1 MTEIKVK
8 NKDIVVPGDKLVE
21 GMDILPGYGTYREA
35 QAIYAERIGV
45 VKVDGRTVKLIP
57 LSGAYVPQRD
67 DLIIAKVFNIS
78 MNGWNVE
85 TNSAYPAMLS
95 LRDGSSD
102 YIQRG
107 ADLSKYHSIGDYI
120 LCGVTNVTS
129 QMLIDVTM
137 KGPGLMK
144 LTGGRV
150 IKVDSNKVPRII
162 GKQGSMVGLIKEKTG
177 CKISVGQN
185 GLVWISGK
193 PDMEL
198 LAQNTIK
205 KIEAEAHIAGL
216 TEAIGK
222 FLDEQV
228 KVKA

>member
-1 MTEIKVK
+1 
-8 NKDIVVPGDKLVE
+8 
-21 GMDILPGYGTYREA
+21 
-35 QAIYAERIGV
+35 
-45 VKVDGRTVKLIP
+45 
-57 LSGAYVPQRD
+57 
-67 DLIIAKVFNIS
+67 
-78 MNGWNVE
+78 
-85 TNSAYPAMLS
+85 
-95 LRDGSSD
+95 
-102 YIQRG
+102 
-107 ADLSKYHSIGDYI
+107 
-120 LCGVTNVTS
+120 
-129 QMLIDVTM
+129 
-137 KGPGLMK
+137 
-144 LTGGRV
+144 
-150 IKVDSNKVPRII
+150 
-162 GKQGSMVGLIKEKTG
+162 MVGLIKEKTG